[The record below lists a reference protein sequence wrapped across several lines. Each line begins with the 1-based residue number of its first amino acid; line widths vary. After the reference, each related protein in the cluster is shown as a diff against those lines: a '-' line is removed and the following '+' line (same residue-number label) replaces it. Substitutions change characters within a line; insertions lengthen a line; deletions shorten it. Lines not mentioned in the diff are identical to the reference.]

1 MSGDNGHVGDDV
13 LYIGFVGRK
22 AVPGG
27 RANWK
32 AGSTWEFE
40 ESIRGLG
47 ERLVATLT

>member
-1 MSGDNGHVGDDV
+1 MSDDV
-13 LYIGFVGRK
+13 LYIGFVGGE
-22 AVPGG
+22 AVPGN
-27 RANWK
+27 RADWK